1 MAAIVENIDGFAAE
15 NARLFFILILVDS
28 MNVRIAKTVF
38 RNLNLSGLMRSS
50 ALNIRRHAARCA
62 IKLALSPWLPDW
74 LEFAAGIMI
83 LNRYI

>member
-1 MAAIVENIDGFAAE
+1 MAAIVENINGFAAK
-15 NARLFFILILVDS
+15 NARLFILIPVDS

-50 ALNIRRHAARCA
+50 ALNIRGYAARCV